1 MPAARMSHLGCELI
15 ALKGLWQSLTWVSFK
30 KTDKEVPFPG
40 RVPIDFARRIVLPS
54 CALPKTICKEGLKM
68 KFTGLI
74 LICASSSLALILP
87 AFGVVQFPKVPV
99 AAKFPSGSAVS
110 TNAGLT
116 PASSFPNAFQGGNAH
131 GTILPESLSE
141 SLSETLP
148 GANLPPRESPFP
160 PSLFGSSESQV
171 ANNSNRTFS
180 KFGMGAWL
188 LLGPACLVGL
198 GMWSFSRNPSS
209 SKLSKNAN

>member
-1 MPAARMSHLGCELI
+1 MTNE
-15 ALKGLWQSLTWVSFK
+15 
-30 KTDKEVPFPG
+30 KTGKEVPFPS
-40 RVPIDFARRIVLPS
+40 RVPVDFAWRNVLS
-54 CALPKTICKEGLKM
+54 WNLLSKTICQEGLKM

-110 TNAGLT
+110 TNTGWT

-131 GTILPESLSE
+131 GTNLPGSLSE
-141 SLSETLP
+141 ILP
-148 GANLPPRESPFP
+148 GANLAPTESPFP
-160 PSLFGSSESQV
+160 PSLFGSSEKQV

-180 KFGMGAWL
+180 KFGMGVWL
-188 LLGPACLVGL
+188 LLGPVCLIGL
-198 GMWSFSRNPSS
+198 GMWSFSPNPSS